1 MLLSPDLSIS
11 EPVRESRPQR
21 IESCLIACQG
31 SSVLSRRS
39 DIAHVF
45 ARRAMR
51 ILVSFLPILI
61 ALSVSAGPTRTSITF
76 ELQNDYTPRF
86 NDDDLH
92 DLTFDISNTSEAPT
106 STALT
111 LQATPTTVYR
121 PRSVPAYQHARL
133 RSLQSQES
141 EAVEWEQVRVLAPD
155 VQDKHTLSQ
164 LARMTGNAYALPGR
178 PNWYEIDPAWNTVRI
193 LPVLLVF
200 QAFSSRDVSASARL
214 SAVFANSQSNSV
226 LVLLAIDAD

>member
-1 MLLSPDLSIS
+1 
-11 EPVRESRPQR
+11 
-21 IESCLIACQG
+21 
-31 SSVLSRRS
+31 
-39 DIAHVF
+39 
-45 ARRAMR
+45 MR

-61 ALSVSAGPTRTSITF
+61 ALSVSGGPTRTSITF

-106 STALT
+106 ATALT

-193 LPVLLVF
+193 LPVLLVLK
-200 QAFSSRDVSASARL
+200 AFSSRDVSASARL